1 MNRTTYGWIVFA
13 ACACLAGPAARSE
26 SLLEREGYRPLVS
39 DQRALRPG
47 DNLTVLITESA
58 VASTTAKTTTNKEG
72 TVSAALAANAT
83 RNGNSY
89 GRALS
94 GSADLTEDFKGG
106 GTIERTG
113 KLLARLTVLVEA
125 VEPNG
130 TLVVRG
136 EQDIVVN
143 EERQRIAVSGRVRP
157 QDIGTDNTVL
167 STRLSQ
173 ARIEMTGQGLLAEKQ
188 KPGILTRFLDWL
200 GIL

>member
-1 MNRTTYGWIVFA
+1 MNRRRHAWAVFA
-13 ACACLAGPAARSE
+13 AFACLAGPAARAE
-26 SLLEREGYRPLVS
+26 GLLERESYRPLVS

-72 TVSAALAANAT
+72 ALSAAAAVNAT
-83 RNGNSY
+83 RNGNAY

-94 GSADLTEDFKGG
+94 GSLDVTEEFKGG

-113 KLLARLTVLVEA
+113 KLLARITVTVDA

-130 TLVVRG
+130 MLAVHG

-143 EERQRIAVSGRVRP
+143 EERQRIAVAGRVRP

-173 ARIEMTGQGLLAEKQ
+173 ARIEMSGQGLLAEKQ
-188 KPGILTRFLDWL
+188 KPGILTRFLSWL